1 MLRFFF
7 NDTATTEIYTLSLH
21 DALPIWLLFFRLLFR
36 SRTALSAEVLFL
48 RKQLAFYQERQIQP
62 RRLNDSARFSLIL
75 WSRLCNWKE
84 ALVIVKPETLIGWH
98 HKSFQLSWKGKSQA
112 GRPRIPEN
120 IRKLIV
126 QMAQKNPTWGQ
137 ARVSAEL
144 SVKLGIYVSPR
155 TVRAYWPPE
164 PGRRGHRRT
173 SSQNWRMF
181 VRNRAQSI
189 VACDF
194 LVVVTARFRTLY
206 VFLLKEVGTRRIVH
220 CNVTAH
226 PTAAWTLQ
234 QLREAIPSDHSYRF
248 LIHDRDAIFSQQL
261 DQCVRNL
268 GLRVLK
274 TPPQSPQAN
283 AICERFLG
291 TLRRE
296 CLDFVIPM
304 TEHDLR

>member
-1 MLRFFF
+1 MLRFFP
-7 NDTATTEIYTLSLH
+7 NAKRSLDSLRILITDLVTEG
-21 DALPIWLLFFRLLFR
+21 LLFFRLLFR

-48 RKQLAFYQERQIQP
+48 RKQLAFYQERQVQP

-84 ALVIVKPETLIGWH
+84 ALVIVKPETLIGWQR
-98 HKSFQLSWKGKSQA
+98 KSFQLFWKGKSQA

-164 PGRRGHRRT
+164 PGPPEDLFAELEDVCPQSRPVNRRL
-173 SSQNWRMF
+173 
-181 VRNRAQSI
+181 
-189 VACDF
+189 CDF

-206 VFLLKEVGTRRIVH
+206 VFLL
-220 CNVTAH
+220 
-226 PTAAWTLQ
+226 
-234 QLREAIPSDHSYRF
+234 
-248 LIHDRDAIFSQQL
+248 
-261 DQCVRNL
+261 
-268 GLRVLK
+268 
-274 TPPQSPQAN
+274 
-283 AICERFLG
+283 
-291 TLRRE
+291 
-296 CLDFVIPM
+296 M
-304 TEHDLR
+304 